1 MNATVTEQARAAD
14 AIEAA
19 AFRDLYA
26 AAPPGLRAQ
35 LGLDV
40 QGTDGW
46 LGAGAVRAES
56 RGRHAHRA
64 LMALRVREAIA
75 AGCAR
80 IFTETGEP
88 VSDEPNPSL
97 ANMQWSGFRRVASRL
112 NYAAPAAT

>member
-46 LGAGAVRAES
+46 HAQRAP
-56 RGRHAHRA
+56 
-64 LMALRVREAIA
+64 MALRVREAIA

-80 IFTETGEP
+80 IVTETGEP

-97 ANMQWSGFRRVASRL
+97 ANMQWCGFRRVASRL